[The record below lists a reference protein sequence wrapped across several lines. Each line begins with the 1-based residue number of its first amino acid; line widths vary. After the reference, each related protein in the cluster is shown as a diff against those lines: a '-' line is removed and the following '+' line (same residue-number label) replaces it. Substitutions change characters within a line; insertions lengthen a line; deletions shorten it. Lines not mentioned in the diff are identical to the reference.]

1 MNTIIY
7 TDGAC
12 SRNGYPNA
20 KAGYGIYINDNSNIH
35 PGLKISQR
43 VKSDTLQ
50 TNNTAELLG
59 IIEAIKVCL
68 NHPQFTETNITIY
81 TYSKYSILMA
91 NKTTF
96 DKKTKNIELVKEL
109 SGYIQKYKNISLI
122 HIYSHTGNR
131 DIHSLGN
138 HEADTLA
145 SMSIDKN
152 LQVQV
157 QSKVYLN
164 VPYSDKENAKNL
176 GAKWDPF
183 KKKWFCSNNCNELI
197 NKYPIN

>member
-12 SRNGYPNA
+12 SRNGYPDA
-20 KAGYGIYINDNSNIH
+20 KAGYGIYINDNSNIY

-59 IIEAIKVCL
+59 LIEAIKVCL
-68 NHPQFTETNITIY
+68 NHPQFTKTNITIY
-81 TYSKYSILMA
+81 TDSKYSILMA
-91 NKTTF
+91 NKTSF
-96 DKKTKNIELVKEL
+96 DKKTKNIDLVKEL
-109 SGYIQKYKNISLI
+109 SGYIQQYKNISLV

-131 DIHSLGN
+131 DVHSLGN

-145 SMSIDKN
+145 SMSIGKT
-152 LQVQV
+152 QTQI
-157 QSKVYLN
+157 QGKVYLN
-164 VPYSDKENAKNL
+164 VPYSEKDIAKNL
-176 GAKWDPF
+176 GAKWDPS
-183 KKKWFCSNNCNELI
+183 KKKWYCSNNCNELI